1 MLYVWSEYLGTA
13 QNKQILKG
21 DNMAITAALVKEL
34 RERTGS
40 GMMECKKALVEANG
54 DIEVAIEE
62 MRKAGLAKADKKADR
77 VAAEGIIA
85 IEVSSDNKKAIMLEV
100 NSETDFVA
108 KADDFVDFVKEVAQ
122 KALAAQPAD
131 LDALKELT
139 LDSGESVE
147 VKRQALVAKIGENI
161 QVRRFTTMSTD
172 DGIIGF
178 YRHGDRIGTMVKIK
192 GGDEALARDLAMHVA
207 ASRPQAVSPADLPQE
222 LLDKERDIVATQAK
236 DSGKPDNIIE
246 KMIEGRMAKFV
257 NEISMLGQPFVKDP
271 DLTVE
276 KLVKQAGATVEGFAF
291 YEVGEGIEK
300 AEDNFAEEVMAQAR
314 GK

>member
-1 MLYVWSEYLGTA
+1 
-13 QNKQILKG
+13 
-21 DNMAITAALVKEL
+21 MAITAALVKEL

-54 DIEVAIEE
+54 DIELAIEE
-62 MRKAGLAKADKKADR
+62 MRKSGLAKADKKSDR
-77 VAAEGIIA
+77 IAAEGIVS
-85 IEVSSDNKKAIMLEV
+85 IEVSADNKTAIMIEV

-108 KADDFVDFVKEVAQ
+108 KADDFINFVDAVAK
-122 KALAAQPAD
+122 KALEVQPAD
-131 LDALKELT
+131 VEALKEVT
-139 LDSGESVE
+139 LDSGDSVE
-147 VKRQALVAKIGENI
+147 KTRQALVAKIGENI
-161 QVRRFTTMSTD
+161 QIRRFTISTVE
-172 DGIIGF
+172 DGLVGF
-178 YRHGDRIGTMVKIK
+178 YRHGDRIGTMVELV
-192 GGDEALARDLAMHVA
+192 GGTEELAKDLAMHVA
-207 ASRPQAVSPADLPQE
+207 ANRPQAVSAEELPQE

-257 NEISMLGQPFVKDP
+257 NEISLMGQPFVKDP
-271 DLTVE
+271 DVTVE
-276 KLVKQAGATVEGFAF
+276 KLVKQANASVKGFSF